1 MGNMDINDILN
12 LSFIPKIPWGAWGK
26 IAFNYFTANF
36 DWFFRGLARGMGGV
50 LEGIVWLLLQLPP
63 LLVIIAFAA
72 AAFYVKRSWKL
83 ALFVFLGFAF
93 MLNQNEWKETM
104 QTLVLVS
111 SSTAA
116 AVLIGVPLG
125 IFAAHRPRFWR
136 FLSPLLD
143 LMQTMPTY
151 VYLIPALILFGLGAP
166 SGLLVTV
173 IFAAPAAIRMTH
185 LGITSV
191 PRAMVEAGQAFGASG
206 WQLLRKVE
214 LPAAMPIIMAG
225 VTEVIMLSLSMVV
238 IAGLIGANG
247 LGSQVVRGLNQFNIP
262 LGVEAGT
269 CIVLLA
275 LMLHRVTHVESGLRN

>member
-1 MGNMDINDILN
+1 MDQIFN

-26 IAFNYFTANF
+26 IFFNYFTAHF
-36 DWFFRGLARGMGGV
+36 DWFFRGISGGMGVV
-50 LEGIVWLLLQLPP
+50 LDELVWFLLQIPP
-63 LLVIIAFAA
+63 LLLIIGFAVGA
-72 AAFYVKRSWKL
+72 YFIQKSWRVAL
-83 ALFVFLGFAF
+83 AVFLGFAF
-93 MLNQNEWKETM
+93 MLNQGEWKETM
-104 QTLVLVS
+104 QTLVLVT
-111 SSTAA
+111 SSTTA
-116 AVLIGVPLG
+116 AVAIGVPLG
-125 IFAAHRPRFWR
+125 IFAAHRPGFWR

-185 LGITSV
+185 LGVTSV
-191 PRAMVEAGQAFGASG
+191 PRAMVEAGLAFGANPR
-206 WQLLRKVE
+206 QLLWKVE
-214 LPAAMPIIMAG
+214 LPAALPTVMAG
-225 VTEVIMLSLSMVV
+225 VTECIMLALSMVV

-269 CIVLLA
+269 CIVFLA
-275 LMLHRVTHVESGLRN
+275 LMLHRVTHVKGGVSH

>member
-1 MGNMDINDILN
+1 MDQIFN

-26 IAFNYFTANF
+26 VFFNYFTLNF
-36 DWFFRGLARGMGGV
+36 DWFFRGIAKGMGTV
-50 LEGIVWLLLQLPP
+50 LDDLVWFLLQLPP
-63 LLVIIAFAA
+63 LLVIIVFAIGA
-72 AAFYVKRSWKL
+72 YYARKSWKM
-83 ALFVFLGFAF
+83 ALGVFLGFAF
-93 MLNQNEWKETM
+93 MLNQGEWKETM
-104 QTLVLVS
+104 QTLVLVT

-116 AVLIGVPLG
+116 AVAIGVPLG
-125 IFAAHRPRFWR
+125 IFAAHHPRVWR
-136 FLSPLLD
+136 LMSPVLD

-166 SGLLVTV
+166 SGVLVTV

-185 LGITSV
+185 LGISAV
-191 PRAMVEAGQAFGASG
+191 PRAMVEAGLAFGASPR
-206 WQLLRKVE
+206 QLLWKVE
-214 LPAAMPIIMAG
+214 FPAALPTVMAG

-275 LMLHRVTHVESGLRN
+275 MMLHRFTHVKMGASH

>member
-1 MGNMDINDILN
+1 MDEIFN

-26 IAFNYFTANF
+26 VFFTFFTANF
-36 DWFFRGLARGMGGV
+36 DWFFRGISKGMGYALDNLV
-50 LEGIVWLLLQLPP
+50 LFLLSVPP
-63 LLVIIAFAA
+63 LFVIIALAA
-72 AAFYVKRSWKL
+72 AAYFAKRSWKL
-83 ALFVFLGFAF
+83 SLGVFLGFAF
-93 MLNQNEWKETM
+93 MLNQGEWKETM

-111 SSTAA
+111 ASTFA
-116 AVLIGVPLG
+116 AVAIGVPTG
-125 IFAAHRPRFWR
+125 IYAAHRPKVWR
-136 FLSPLLD
+136 VLSPLLD

-166 SGLLVTV
+166 SGLIVTV

-191 PRAMVEAGQAFGASG
+191 PKAMVEAGEAFGANKS
-206 WQLLRKVE
+206 QLLWKVE
-214 LPAAMPIIMAG
+214 LPAALPTVMAG
-225 VTEVIMLSLSMVV
+225 VTECIMLSLSMVV

-275 LMLHRVTHVESGLRN
+275 LMLHRATHIEHGASH

>member
-1 MGNMDINDILN
+1 MEQIFN

-26 IAFNYFTANF
+26 IFFSFFTSNF
-36 DWFFRGLARGMGGV
+36 DWFFRGIAKAMGYV
-50 LEGIVWLLLQLPP
+50 LDNLVVLLLSAPP
-63 LLVIIAFAA
+63 LLIIIALAA
-72 AAFYVKRSWKL
+72 IAYLAKRSWKL
-83 ALFVFLGFAF
+83 ALGVFLGFAF
-93 MLNQNEWKETM
+93 MLNQGEWKETM

-111 SSTAA
+111 FSTAA
-116 AVLIGVPLG
+116 AVAIGVPLG
-125 IFAAHRPRFWR
+125 IYAAHRPKVWQY
-136 FLSPLLD
+136 LSPLLD

-191 PRAMVEAGQAFGASG
+191 PKSMLEAGEAFGASRS
-206 WQLLRKVE
+206 QLLWKVE
-214 LPAAMPIIMAG
+214 FPAALPTVMAG
-225 VTEVIMLSLSMVV
+225 VTECIMLSLSMVV

-247 LGSQVVRGLNQFNIP
+247 LGSQVVRGLNQFNVS

-275 LMLHRVTHVESGLRN
+275 LMLHRATHVEHGVGH

>member
-1 MGNMDINDILN
+1 MDQLFN

-26 IAFNYFTANF
+26 VFFTYFTANF
-36 DWFFRGLARGMGGV
+36 DWLFRGISRGMGDV
-50 LEGIVWLLLQLPP
+50 LDTVVWALLQVPP
-63 LLVIIAFAA
+63 LLLIIAFALA
-72 AAFYVKRSWKL
+72 TYYIKKSWRL
-83 ALFVFLGFAF
+83 ALGVFLGFAF
-93 MLNQNEWKETM
+93 MLNQGEWKETM

-111 SSTAA
+111 SSTFA
-116 AVLIGVPLG
+116 AVAIGVPLG
-125 IFAAHRPRFWR
+125 IFAAHRPRVWR
-136 FLSPLLD
+136 FLSPVLD

-166 SGLLVTV
+166 SGLIVTV

-191 PRAMVEAGQAFGASG
+191 PRAMLDAGLAFGANPS
-206 WQLLRKVE
+206 QLLWKVE
-214 LPAAMPIIMAG
+214 FPAALPTVMAG
-225 VTEVIMLSLSMVV
+225 VTECIMLSLSMVV

-275 LMLHRVTHVESGLRN
+275 LMLHRFTHVKTVSHQ

>member
-1 MGNMDINDILN
+1 MDQIFN

-26 IAFNYFTANF
+26 IFFTYFTSNF
-36 DWFFRGLARGMGGV
+36 DWLFRGVARGMGDV
-50 LEGIVWLLLQLPP
+50 LETMVWLLLQVPP
-63 LLVIIAFAA
+63 LVLIICFAA
-72 AAFYVKRSWKL
+72 ATYFARKSWKL
-83 ALFVFLGFAF
+83 ALGVFLGFAF
-93 MLNQNEWKETM
+93 MLNQGEWKETM

-111 SSTAA
+111 FSTFA
-116 AVLIGVPLG
+116 AVAIGVPLG
-125 IFAAHRPRFWR
+125 ILAAHRPRVWR
-136 FLSPLLD
+136 FLSPVLD

-166 SGLLVTV
+166 SGVIVTV

-191 PRAMVEAGQAFGASG
+191 PRAMIDAGLAFGASPR
-206 WQLLRKVE
+206 QLLWKVE
-214 LPAAMPIIMAG
+214 LPAALPTVMAG
-225 VTEVIMLSLSMVV
+225 ITECIMLSLSMVV

-275 LMLHRVTHVESGLRN
+275 LMLHRVTHVSSGVGH